1 MKLNVLFFAKA
12 REIVGQPRIELV
24 LADDADTTS
33 MLSAVMEQFP
43 QLAAM
48 LDKIVIA
55 VNQEYLQGTMALKD
69 GDEIAFIPPISGG

>member
-1 MKLNVLFFAKA
+1 
-12 REIVGQPRIELV
+12 V
-24 LADDADTTS
+24 LADDADTAS
-33 MLSAVMEQFP
+33 MLSAVTEQFP

-55 VNQEYLQGTMALKD
+55 VNQEYLQGTMALRD

>member
-1 MKLNVLFFAKA
+1 MSDSL
-12 REIVGQPRIELV
+12 RRIELV
-24 LADDADTTS
+24 LADDADTAS
-33 MLSAVMEQFP
+33 MLSAVTEQFP

-55 VNQEYLQGTMALKD
+55 VNQEYLQGTMALRD